1 MNAPVLVALDGESD
15 PLEIAIKELAMR
27 KIPLIVRCVCSA
39 SPPADCTVAG
49 FQMAPTKTGRVSTT
63 VTFALTDRRVSEL
76 ITD

>member
-27 KIPLIVRCVCSA
+27 KIPLIVRFV
-39 SPPADCTVAG
+39 G
-49 FQMAPTKTGRVSTT
+49 QVS
-63 VTFALTDRRVSEL
+63 VALTRRRWLPNGAYEDWPCAHALLLPLLTPCRVSEL